1 MKVKEGKTKY
11 STKYKVNAT
20 SILDARSQNKVIS
33 AFSVLKIPFLIEWKL
48 KFHMKGKGYEMQ
60 YYTKFQDNA
69 ENILEAITKSRV
81 ISALL
86 VLKMH
91 VAYTTET

>member
-1 MKVKEGKTKY
+1 
-11 STKYKVNAT
+11 
-20 SILDARSQNKVIS
+20 
-33 AFSVLKIPFLIEWKL
+33 
-48 KFHMKGKGYEMQ
+48 MQ

-81 ISALL
+81 ISALV

-91 VAYTTET
+91 VAYTMET